1 MLLTVA
7 LTFSPN
13 KWVTVAKKNCSQY
26 QRFGDQLSKIGVCLR
41 NFCLPPGLNLRL
53 SWWRLKLFS
62 SPLLDPDLFIQLL
75 SQHLYLDVLKG
86 HQVQLVQMISMIS
99 STSSR
104 SSSSVPSSQQ
114 TASAIQMYK
123 LVTEELPSSLLPLYS
138 QTIHHSVSA
147 ILLVKCCKDPF
158 LSLHLDLHLI
168 QVAIVFQLDLCSRLL
183 TDLPVSSFLF
193 HPSSN
198 Q

>member
-1 MLLTVA
+1 
-7 LTFSPN
+7 
-13 KWVTVAKKNCSQY
+13 
-26 QRFGDQLSKIGVCLR
+26 
-41 NFCLPPGLNLRL
+41 
-53 SWWRLKLFS
+53 
-62 SPLLDPDLFIQLL
+62 
-75 SQHLYLDVLKG
+75 
-86 HQVQLVQMISMIS
+86 MIS

-104 SSSSVPSSQQ
+104 FSSSVPSSQQ

-123 LVTEELPSSLLPLYS
+123 PVTEELLSNSSFPFTPRQSITQSQPSYLLN
-138 QTIHHSVSA
+138 
-147 ILLVKCCKDPF
+147 CCKDPF

-198 Q
+198 QYLECSFKDPNLTFSLSLTPQWLPIVL